1 MKPLVE
7 LERSEALGLR
17 GLLFDLDDTF
27 MDEGKITEAAYSALF
42 RLREAG
48 LELYIVTGRP
58 LGWVRLFSR
67 VWPIDGGVAE
77 NGGALVVGG
86 KLIDMVAGVERAK
99 RRARLENLVALVKER
114 FPDIAPVR
122 DPSERLSDFTFDIG
136 EDASI
141 DLARISEAAAF
152 ARERGAT
159 VFVSSVH
166 LHVGFDPVDKASA
179 AVALLGRVRGIDA
192 TAALDRY
199 AFIGDSENDAACF
212 AAFRTSIGV
221 SNLRGHPTLRPRFVT
236 RGARGAGFSEMA
248 RTLGAL
254 RASAECASAE
264 CASAK

>member
-1 MKPLVE
+1 VQPLAS
-7 LERSEALGLR
+7 LDRTEALGLR

-27 MDEGKITEAAYSALF
+27 IDEGKITEAAYSSLF

-67 VWPIDGGVAE
+67 LWPIDGGVAE
-77 NGGALVVGG
+77 NGGALVVHGQ
-86 KLIDMVAGVERAK
+86 LLDLVSATERAS
-99 RRARLENLVALVKER
+99 RRARLEELVALMR
-114 FPDIAPVR
+114 RTFPDIEPVR
-122 DPSERLSDFTFDIG
+122 DPSERLSDFAFDIG
-136 EDASI
+136 EETHVA
-141 DLARISEAAAF
+141 APRVREAAAY

-166 LHVGFDPVDKASA
+166 LHVGFDPVDKASGA
-179 AVALLGRVRGIDA
+179 LALLRKLRDVDA
-192 TAALDRY
+192 TWALAHY

-221 SNLRGHPTLRPRFVT
+221 ANLRGRPTLRPRFVT
-236 RGARGAGFSEMA
+236 TGARGAGFAEMA

-254 RASAECASAE
+254 RASAE
-264 CASAK
+264 

>member
-1 MKPLVE
+1 MQPLAE
-7 LERSEALGLR
+7 LDRAEALGLR

-27 MDEGKITEAAYSALF
+27 IDEGKITESAYSSLF

-77 NGGALVVGG
+77 NGGALVVNGR
-86 KLIDMVAGVERAK
+86 LVDVVPADERAR
-99 RRARLENLVALVKER
+99 RRARLEELVALVKKS
-114 FPDIAPVR
+114 FPDIEPVR
-122 DPSERLSDFTFDIG
+122 DPSERLTDFAFDIG
-136 EDASI
+136 EEAHVP
-141 DLARISEAAAF
+141 AERVREAAAF
-152 ARERGAT
+152 AREHGAT

-166 LHVGFDPVDKASA
+166 LHVGFDPIDKATGA
-179 AVALLGRVRGIDA
+179 LALLRKLHDVDA
-192 TAALDRY
+192 TAALTHY

-221 SNLRGHPTLRPRFVT
+221 ANLRGRPTLRPRFLT
-236 RGARGAGFSEMA
+236 RGERGAGFAEMA

-254 RASAECASAE
+254 RASAE
-264 CASAK
+264 

>member
-1 MKPLVE
+1 MQPLAE
-7 LERSEALGLR
+7 LERAEALGLR

-27 MDEGKITEAAYSALF
+27 IDEGKLTEAAYSSLF

-67 VWPIDGGVAE
+67 LFPVDGGVAE
-77 NGGALVVGG
+77 NGGALVVNGR
-86 KLIDMVAGVERAK
+86 LLEVTAAPERAR
-99 RRARLENLVALVKER
+99 RRAALNALVALMRET
-114 FPDIAPVR
+114 FPDLEPVR
-122 DPSERLSDFTFDIG
+122 DPSERLSDFAFDIG
-136 EDASI
+136 EETHVDA
-141 DLARISEAAAF
+141 ARVREAAAF

-166 LHVGFDPVDKASA
+166 LHVGYDPIDKASGA
-179 AVALLGRVRGIDA
+179 IALLRALRDVDA
-192 TAALDRY
+192 TAALTRY

-221 SNLRGHPTLRPRFVT
+221 ANLRGRPTLRPRFVT
-236 RGARGAGFSEMA
+236 RGASSAGFAEMA

-254 RASAECASAE
+254 RSSAE
-264 CASAK
+264 

>member
-1 MKPLVE
+1 MQPLAE
-7 LERSEALGLR
+7 LERAEALGLR

-27 MDEGKITEAAYSALF
+27 IDEGKLTEAAYSSLF

-67 VWPIDGGVAE
+67 LFPVDGGVAE
-77 NGGALVVGG
+77 NGGALVVNGR
-86 KLIDMVAGVERAK
+86 LLEVTAAPERAR
-99 RRARLENLVALVKER
+99 RRAALNALVALMRET
-114 FPDIAPVR
+114 FPDIEPVR
-122 DPSERLSDFTFDIG
+122 DPSERLSDFAFDIG
-136 EDASI
+136 EETRVDA
-141 DLARISEAAAF
+141 ARVREAAAF

-166 LHVGFDPVDKASA
+166 LHVGYDPIDKASGA
-179 AVALLGRVRGIDA
+179 IALLRALRDVDA
-192 TAALDRY
+192 TAALTRY

-221 SNLRGHPTLRPRFVT
+221 ANLHGRPTLRPRFVT
-236 RGARGAGFSEMA
+236 RGARSAGFAEMA

-254 RASAECASAE
+254 RASAE
-264 CASAK
+264 